1 MTISDSQSTT
11 QLKFKLTQK
20 LGELDSVTKKEIQSN
35 FVKNDFID
43 ISNES
48 KYDKN
53 DYQRVLEK
61 FKSSDSEIRTH
72 EQAHAASGHTTT
84 PISYKYQTGPDGN
97 LYAPDGN
104 LYAVGG
110 EVRLDT
116 SIPSDPQAAA
126 FKLSQIQKSATAPS
140 GLSSADAQ
148 ISIQANLNKML
159 LLSKGEENA
168 S

>member
-1 MTISDSQSTT
+1 MTISDSLSTT
-11 QLKFKLTQK
+11 QLQFKLTQK
-20 LGELDSVTKKEIQSN
+20 LGELDSVEKKEIQSN
-35 FVKNDFID
+35 FVKNDFVD

-53 DYQRVLEK
+53 DYQRVLDK
-61 FKSSDSEIRTH
+61 FKNSDSRIRTH

-97 LYAPDGN
+97 LYA
-104 LYAVGG
+104 VGG

-116 SIPSDPQAAA
+116 SIPSDPKAAA
-126 FKLSQIQKSATAPS
+126 FKLSQIQKSASAPS

>member
-11 QLKFKLTQK
+11 QLQFKLTQK
-20 LGELDSVTKKEIQSN
+20 LGELDSVGKKEIQSN
-35 FVKNDFID
+35 FQKNDFID

-97 LYAPDGN
+97 LYA
-104 LYAVGG
+104 VGG

-116 SIPSDPQAAA
+116 SLPSDPKAAA
-126 FKLSQIQKSATAPS
+126 FKLSQIQESATAPS
-140 GLSSADAQ
+140 GLSSADVQ

-159 LLSKGEENA
+159 LLSKGEEDANQ
-168 S
+168 